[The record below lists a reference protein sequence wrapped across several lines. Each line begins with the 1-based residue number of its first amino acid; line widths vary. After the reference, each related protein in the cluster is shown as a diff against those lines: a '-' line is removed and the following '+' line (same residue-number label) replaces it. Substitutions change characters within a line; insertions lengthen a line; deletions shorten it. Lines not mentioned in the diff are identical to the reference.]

1 MHFVRQYFKL
11 EGSRT
16 VAQHEAFLEAL
27 HGDMSVRNQW
37 MNNRVG
43 FAVSDLAPYVA
54 SLSHAGAAVPPR
66 EPRQR
71 GQSADGGARRPGGI
85 DGLELEEGR
94 HDSDGALAAAG
105 GGQKFERC
113 RARP

>member
-1 MHFVRQYFKL
+1 MHGDGACGMLKWAEFEGDLAGGGFAFAVHFVRQYFKL

-43 FAVSDLAPYVA
+43 FVVSDLESSVSPTSTCFRRAP
-54 SLSHAGAAVPPR
+54 
-66 EPRQR
+66 
-71 GQSADGGARRPGGI
+71 
-85 DGLELEEGR
+85 
-94 HDSDGALAAAG
+94 
-105 GGQKFERC
+105 F
-113 RARP
+113 